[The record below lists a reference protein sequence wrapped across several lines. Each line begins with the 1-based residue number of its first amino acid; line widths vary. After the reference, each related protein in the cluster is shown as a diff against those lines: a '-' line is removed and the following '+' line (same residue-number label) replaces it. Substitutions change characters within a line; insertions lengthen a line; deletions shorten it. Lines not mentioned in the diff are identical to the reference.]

1 MSSGHSRNAE
11 LSRAALLVAAG
22 GVLVGMTQRV
32 PGLAD
37 GVWGQVLLVAG
48 AVVIIFG
55 LVGAIRTLMKRQGGA
70 DQ

>member
-1 MSSGHSRNAE
+1 M
-11 LSRAALLVAAG
+11 VAAG

-37 GVWGQVLLVAG
+37 GLWSQVLLVAG

-55 LVGAIRTLMKRQGGA
+55 LVSAIRTLMKRQGGA